1 MGEIKKYFK
10 ENGIYYGIIILMLIA
25 FFIPYADK
33 CLPLA
38 SENHFHY
45 ARILSLAETLKIG
58 VFPAKIRPML
68 MKGFG
73 YGVGFFYP
81 DFFSYFPA
89 VLVILGMSVTGAL
102 IVQIILAGTIGAV
115 MTYRAI
121 DRLVEDKKIAT
132 VITILYFGT
141 LCMWNNLF
149 DGFGIGAFIA
159 QVFLPMA
166 FCGLIRAI
174 RDEKGGYIEYAIGIV
189 IVVLSHHLTF
199 ISMMVAMVM
208 LVILN
213 IRKIIDNPR
222 ILGKL
227 FFVSIVGLLFTA
239 QYWMPAI
246 ELAIHTKYKVIYD
259 NYIDINDHILS
270 FGEVLSNIT
279 WLYVVIFVV
288 AIVVFIFATL
298 KSKTINKEGLV
309 MLILS
314 LVHIFLMRS
323 QLFWRGPIGQFF
335 AFFQSTERLIYVLM
349 ALILIFVAIAAKEFV
364 GAVSATRGSGAGK
377 VAVYIVCCIALII
390 LTRCLIKTD
399 FYNIN
404 SYSKDDSLSPELIA
418 VDNGISCGE
427 WLPIE
432 NEPSECHGV
441 ENAIADDGT
450 SADGYKH
457 DNYRYFEAFVLLDK
471 KYYDAPYIYYYGYRA
486 YLIDDNGNPTEEL
499 KVGEAYDHNG
509 YVRVFMPE
517 NREGIGHMMVIY
529 KKTLVQK
536 LSYLIS
542 LATTLFIIGCI
553 IYRKGKFKKKEI
565 KI

>member
-1 MGEIKKYFK
+1 MGRIKKFFREEGVYL
-10 ENGIYYGIIILMLIA
+10 GIIILMLIA
-25 FFIPYADK
+25 FFIPYAGK
-33 CLPLA
+33 YLPMA

-89 VLVILGMSVTGAL
+89 VLVILGMNVTGAM
-102 IVQIILAGTIGAV
+102 IVQVILAGVIGAL

-121 DRLVEDKKIAT
+121 DKLVEDKKIAT

-174 RDEKGGYIEYAIGIV
+174 RDEKSGYIEYAIGIV

-208 LVILN
+208 IVILSV
-213 IRKIIDNPR
+213 RKIADNPK
-222 ILGKL
+222 ILVKL
-227 FFVSIVGLLFTA
+227 FCVSIVGLLFTA

-270 FGEVLSNIT
+270 FREVLSNIT

-288 AIVVFIFATL
+288 AIVAFIFATL
-298 KSKTINKEGLV
+298 KNKMINKEGLV

-349 ALILIFVAIAAKEFV
+349 ALILIFAAIAAKEFA
-364 GAVSATRGSGAGK
+364 GAISEIRGFGSGKA
-377 VAVYIVCCIALII
+377 VVYIACCIALII

-404 SYSKDDSLSPELIA
+404 SYTRDGSLTPELI
-418 VDNGISCGE
+418 VEDNGISCGE

-450 SADGYKH
+450 SADGFKH

-486 YLIDDNGNPTEEL
+486 YLIDDNGNPIEEL

-517 NREGIGHMMVIY
+517 NRDGIGHMMVIY

-542 LATTLFIIGCI
+542 LATTLFIVGII
-553 IYRKGKFKKKEI
+553 IYRKGKFGKKEI
-565 KI
+565 EI